1 MYRTVRRWAGMVP
14 GLLAA
19 TLIALTQIAASTF
32 GNSMEDGALVM
43 CLVQATFSPLRTPLT
58 IDTTADSGR

>member
-1 MYRTVRRWAGMVP
+1 
-14 GLLAA
+14 
-19 TLIALTQIAASTF
+19 
-32 GNSMEDGALVM
+32 MEDGALVM